1 MTWLPVVT
9 QRGGAVTQEV
19 QVQSNS
25 LSAPQTDCELLG
37 PAPNTSRTAC
47 DVFETVCRS
56 RSTKGDRE
64 TSKQQEVSGYHGDD
78 LNLPL
83 KLKTTRDCLISA
95 DNYQNCHPLD
105 LKSAPLSAEL
115 LFF

>member
-9 QRGGAVTQEV
+9 QPGGAVTQEV
-19 QVQSNS
+19 QVQSDS

-47 DVFETVCRS
+47 DETVCRS
-56 RSTKGDRE
+56 RTTKGDRE

-78 LNLPL
+78 LKPS
-83 KLKTTRDCLISA
+83 TE
-95 DNYQNCHPLD
+95 
-105 LKSAPLSAEL
+105 AENDA
-115 LFF
+115 